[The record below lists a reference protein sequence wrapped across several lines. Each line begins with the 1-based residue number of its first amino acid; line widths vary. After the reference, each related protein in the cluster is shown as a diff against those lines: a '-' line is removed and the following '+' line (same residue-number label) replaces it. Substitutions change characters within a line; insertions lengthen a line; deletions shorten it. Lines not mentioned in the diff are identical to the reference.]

1 MEICIVPIYARELG
15 RKHDKEVIFPFFFSF
30 IVTSLASSPSIGF
43 VTFVSSLFFSFRL
56 LLLLFVIFPL
66 PIFWLLMLDSK

>member
-30 IVTSLASSPSIGF
+30 IVTFLASSSPTGF
-43 VTFVSSLFFSFRL
+43 VTFVSSLFFRL